1 MCASRKYVDLLYQRC
16 GVSQCAP
23 ASRRVW
29 YALVPLQTLAARASF
44 RKVARQVISL
54 QCMHVCAHSRACLFL
69 CQCLCCTQAVYGG
82 VHRASRFMFA
92 QLLYWRCGVCVAFAT
107 QASADASFVV
117 PAMSEDPFAP
127 LGGRADDIALPG
139 AAGSEPETACQCGPF
154 PSAAAMLLTP
164 IPCIVPSGSPR
175 GASTSVVIELA
186 SLRAPGPN
194 GGDLCQLRLQS
205 NSSAHD
211 RDMQGFD

>member
-1 MCASRKYVDLLYQRC
+1 ML
-16 GVSQCAP
+16 
-23 ASRRVW
+23 
-29 YALVPLQTLAARASF
+29 PLHTLAARASF
-44 RKVARQVISL
+44 QNVAIQVISL
-54 QCMHVCAHSRACLFL
+54 QCMHVL
-69 CQCLCCTQAVYGG
+69 CPFTRVPVLYPCMCCTQAVYGG

-117 PAMSEDPFAP
+117 PAMSEDPTAP
-127 LGGRADDIALPG
+127 LGGPADDIALPG
-139 AAGSEPETACQCGPF
+139 AAGFEPETACQCGPF

-164 IPCIVPSGSPR
+164 IPFIVPSGSPR